1 MKRHILSV
9 GILVA
14 NALGLIARADLP
26 SYPQLPTERGYGMV
40 DAFISGANANDD
52 VGIFRSDSEYR
63 TGANGPSHRLD
74 GNYNGHIVKISK
86 PENFPYAFVPDYL
99 WATESYNNSIK
110 VKVGGFTP
118 GASYL
123 FQHYV
128 AETWHGTPG
137 ENRKFKIYA
146 NTNNLSNV
154 NWAADAGET
163 VVIPTLFPLT
173 PLVSECV
180 VQADDEGK
188 IEMSFVG
195 VSDNATYGGFS
206 VWGTSAPRWTDPS
219 IVGSGANV
227 EMSWSNPYDVLRYY
241 VYSADSADGPWTE
254 VEVLKPGITTYTISG
269 AYNPSVEKYWRVVAS
284 NGVGKVTCQAKLG
297 DASAV
302 TWTDLATLGETV
314 ASDATANYRVAT
326 AGTGAVNALGATT
339 TEAAMYVNGYTDAHT
354 LAIGSG
360 ETLKVGTLGV
370 LSGAG
375 DMTVGGTVG
384 QGAVSPLSGTLTFD
398 VKDAAST
405 LTVNAAA
412 TKTAN
417 TDSIVKFGA
426 GAAKLAGG
434 TDITSVSIGAGSVDL
449 PNTAAATLAQTLS
462 GAGTFV
468 KSGAGTLTV
477 ANENP
482 NFAGTFE
489 VKEGTLLIGRT
500 DAYKS
505 FGDGAATIKVDAG
518 ATLDVGMPD
527 AGGNAVGLRAT
538 KVVFEGTGDNEK
550 GALINSS
557 TTSQYNALVCG
568 EMSGDATVVSTG
580 RFDFRNTVS
589 GSYFNMNGHV
599 LTKKGDNSFLFTSVP
614 VNAGG
619 DTAKIRIEQGTLGV
633 ESGTTFNGNGTI
645 EFAGGAFD
653 VYNLGSPLTWPVTV
667 TSAGGKFVC
676 RSGSATQN
684 NIAGTVT
691 IEEGAEL
698 KLSPND
704 NTNFR
709 ITGKITGPGKLVR
722 DEGGDAG
729 YARIEN
735 KENDWTG
742 GTEVRKGVLYC
753 PCAAVLPGYNVA
765 GKVVISGTGKIAV
778 KLGSGGDDGWSAE
791 QINALMANADA
802 PEGAKGSIM
811 IDTAGYDAASGTGMV
826 NKPIG
831 IAKTGD
837 GTFTAEMEYTA
848 GGGIYAD
855 QGTLVIS
862 NNAANTMTSLQVVKK
877 GRVEIYDSEIDFGN
891 NNLNIGNVRSDG
903 DIPTV
908 VVGKGAYIHSDMAPN
923 LQGSPSLSLGSG
935 DVAGGILEVQDG
947 GIVSNKLFMG
957 NNQYSQ
963 SAILQSGGEIVNWCG
978 PGSDSVLANAQWTWG
993 YWEVAGTGS
1002 STFTGYSQFAK
1013 NPNAFATIAIRDN
1026 GSVLVTNVLNGSLTM
1041 SRGGHGAIDQ
1051 SGGTFETV
1059 GGFIMG
1065 ENSIDNNGVGGTG
1078 VYEMRG
1084 GTANIGGANGASIVI
1099 ADRPSFFGQVNFI
1112 DGELAAKDL
1121 YRNPKDSPN
1130 KAYATFNGGTFRAKQ
1145 DGAALFGMD
1154 EGYKLDGAY
1163 VYEKGAA
1170 FDTDGHNVTL
1180 GQALRAPTG
1189 QGVKAI
1195 AWSQTDAAKL
1205 KWKGTELMGPP
1216 MVIIE
1221 GDGEGATAV
1230 VDFDTATRRVKGI
1243 IVTSPGWGYTEKPT
1257 VKLFGGGLYVDNNTQ
1272 TYTIDASAVIMGESS
1287 AGQIVKKGAGTLTLE
1302 GANGVAGAEVRG
1314 GTLSVPAGASIQ
1326 PGKLTLAGGTFSA
1339 PSYTATE
1346 FIVNGGE
1353 DDVST
1358 LDTVLSISGE
1368 RGSLRQ
1374 PGLYAAFKNGDLE
1387 TTFTATADDH
1397 LLVVT
1402 NLEYVQTSIP
1412 GNYKIFEDEDY
1423 VNSNLNCAYDGY
1435 IWNRTGETVTWTFA
1449 EHFDDFVY
1457 LKIDDQVVLND
1468 CEQNAWTR
1476 PTYGSVTLTPGPH
1489 RFHLVVYQ
1497 GGGTSGPCVTEG
1509 WFQWWK
1515 HPDGGWTIG
1524 VDFQGRDEGVYENF
1538 VALEDPGDG
1547 SLFTLTTDDLDEE
1560 DFAPDAYVHVNG
1572 GTLKLMASTPGL
1584 YGGFVANGTYATA
1597 ACPRTGVYPSL
1608 DYANVKHA
1616 ETDEID
1622 GYANKNIGYVFEGY
1636 IWNHGNEA
1644 VTWTFA
1650 ENFDDNVYLT
1660 VDGAKVLDNGS
1671 YNTPT
1676 KANVTL
1682 SPGAHAIRIG
1692 LNQGTGGS
1700 GPSAGGWLTD
1710 NTIGIGIDFEGRDAE
1725 VPENY
1730 VPLTA
1735 TAHGGEL
1742 PLLTTAPY
1750 LPDVQVLPAATSFA
1764 IANGAKVDLGGA
1776 NFTLTGDFYSAEGA
1790 FTNGTLAVSGDW
1802 TVDVADLVEGR
1813 FLRGDSFDFSG
1824 ATLVLTGDM
1833 KLLDMTE
1840 TYIIALAAES
1850 ITGVPVVEGAP
1861 KGWFASIRGRKLV
1874 LRRNL
1879 GFRVSLR

>member
-9 GILVA
+9 GILVT

-26 SYPQLPTERGYGMV
+26 KYPQLPTERGYGMV

-52 VGIFRSDSEYR
+52 VGFFRSDYAFR
-63 TGANGPSHRLD
+63 TNQSGHSHRLGQTINNVLIEFSTKPD
-74 GNYNGHIVKISK
+74 GFQYG
-86 PENFPYAFVPDYL
+86 FVPDEV
-99 WATESYNNSIK
+99 WGTECYGNNTK
-110 VKVGGFTP
+110 VKVGGFEP
-118 GASYL
+118 NASYL
-123 FQHYV
+123 FQHYI
-128 AETWHGTPG
+128 AETWQTQNNNNRRFYVKVNGAYVGPNKDNGDDPLVPSQNVRTPYVTEG
-137 ENRKFKIYA
+137 VV
-146 NTNNLSNV
+146 T
-154 NWAADAGET
+154 ADADGF
-163 VVIPTLFPLT
+163 L
-173 PLVSECV
+173 
-180 VQADDEGK
+180 
-188 IEMSFVG
+188 EMSFEG
-195 VSDNATYGGFS
+195 VNDNATYGGFS
-206 VWGTSAPRWTDPS
+206 VWGASRPRWTDPS
-219 IVGSGANV
+219 ISGSGANV
-227 EMSWSNPYDVLRYY
+227 VMTWSKPYDVLRYY

-254 VEVLKPGITTYTISG
+254 VDVLKPGTTTCTISG
-269 AYNPSVEKYWRVVAS
+269 AYNPTVEKYWRVVAS
-284 NGVGKVTCQAKLG
+284 NGVGTVVCQAKLG

-302 TWTDLATLGETV
+302 NWTDLATLGETV
-314 ASDATANYRVAT
+314 VSDATANYRVAT
-326 AGTGAVNALGATT
+326 AGTGAQNALGATT
-339 TEAAMYVNGYTDAHT
+339 TEAAMYVNGYTDPHT

-360 ETLKVGTLGV
+360 EALKVGTLGV
-370 LSGAG
+370 NSGAG
-375 DMTVGGTVG
+375 NMTVGDTVG

-412 TKTAN
+412 TKIAN

-426 GAAKLAGG
+426 GVAKLAGG
-434 TDITSVSIGAGSVDL
+434 TDFTAISIGAGSIEL
-449 PNTAAATLAQTLS
+449 PNAVEATLAQTLS

-505 FGDGAATIKVDAG
+505 FGDGAATIKVDSG
-518 ATLDVGMPD
+518 ATLDVGMPG

-538 KVVFEGTGDNEK
+538 KVVFEGTGDNGK

-557 TTSQYNALVCG
+557 TTSQYNAIACG

-589 GSYFNMNGHV
+589 GAYFKMNGHV
-599 LTKKGDNSFLFTSVP
+599 LTKKGGDYFLLTSVP
-614 VNAGG
+614 VYAGG
-619 DTAKIRIEQGTLGV
+619 DTAKIRIEQGGFGV
-633 ESGTTFNGNGTI
+633 ESGTTFDGNGTI

-653 VYNLGSPLTWPVTV
+653 VYNLGAPLAWPVTV

-691 IEEGAEL
+691 IQEGAEL
-698 KLSPND
+698 KLAPND

-709 ITGKITGPGKLVR
+709 ITGKITGSGKLVR

-735 KENDWTG
+735 TENDWTG

-765 GKVVISGTGKIAV
+765 GKVAISGTGKIAV

-791 QINALMANADA
+791 QINALMANANA
-802 PEGAKGSIM
+802 PEGAKGLIM
-811 IDTAGYDAASGTGMV
+811 IDTAGNDVASGTGTV
-826 NKPIG
+826 SKPIG
-831 IAKTGD
+831 IGKTGD

-862 NNAANTMTSLQVVKK
+862 NNAANTMTGLQVVKK

-891 NNLNIGNVRSDG
+891 NSLNIGNVRSDG

-908 VVGKGAYIHSDMAPN
+908 VVGKGAYIHSYMAPYN
-923 LQGSPSLSLGSG
+923 SGSPSLSLGSA
-935 DVAGGILEVQDG
+935 DVGGGILEVQDG
-947 GIVSNKLFMG
+947 GVVSNKLFMG
-957 NNQYSQ
+957 NNQFGQ

-978 PGSDSVLANAQWTWG
+978 AASDTVLANAQWTWG

-1002 STFTGYSQFAK
+1002 ATFMGYSQLAK
-1013 NPNAFATIAIRDN
+1013 NPNAFATLAIRDDS
-1026 GSVLVTNVLNGSLTM
+1026 SVILTNALAGSLTM
-1041 SRGGHGAIDQ
+1041 SRGGHGAFDQ
-1051 SGGTFETV
+1051 SGGTLTTA
-1059 GGFIMG
+1059 GLLIMG
-1065 ENSIDNNGVGGTG
+1065 ENSGDNGGVGGTG

-1084 GTANIGGANGASIVI
+1084 GTANIGGEKAESVLVS
-1099 ADRPSFFGQVNFI
+1099 DRPTFKGQINFN
-1112 DGELAAKDL
+1112 DGVFAAKNL
-1121 YRNPKDSPN
+1121 WRNTKDDPN
-1130 KAYATFNGGTFRAKQ
+1130 TAYATFNGGTFKAKQ
-1145 DGAALFGMD
+1145 GGTQLFG
-1154 EGYKLDGAY
+1154 EASGNKLDGVY
-1163 VYEKGAA
+1163 VFEKGAQ
-1170 FDTDGHNVTL
+1170 FDTDGYNVTP

-1189 QGVKAI
+1189 QGVKSI
-1195 AWSQTDAAKL
+1195 SWTQTDAAKL

-1257 VKLFGGGLYVDNNTQ
+1257 VKLFGGGLFVDNNTQ
-1272 TYTIDASAVIMGESS
+1272 TYTIDASAVTMGASS

-1302 GANGVAGAEVRG
+1302 GENGVVGAEVQG
-1314 GTLSVPAGASIQ
+1314 GVLSVPAGASIQ
-1326 PGKLTLAGGTFSA
+1326 PGKLTLAGGQFSA

-1346 FIVNGGE
+1346 LVVNGE
-1353 DDVST
+1353 ADDVST

-1374 PGLYAAFKNGDLE
+1374 PGLYAAFKNGDFD
-1387 TTFTATADDH
+1387 TSFTATADDN

-1402 NLEYVQTSIP
+1402 NLEYAQTSLP
-1412 GNYKIFEDEDY
+1412 ENYKIFEDLNY

-1435 IWNRTGETVTWTFA
+1435 IWNRTDETVTWTFA
-1449 EHFDDFVY
+1449 EHFDDYVY
-1457 LKIDDQVVLND
+1457 LTIDDAVVLND
-1468 CEQNAWTR
+1468 CVNNSWTW

-1497 GGGTSGPCVTEG
+1497 GGGTSGPCQNDG
-1509 WFQWWK
+1509 WLQWWK
-1515 HPDGGWTIG
+1515 KGGWTIG

-1547 SLFTLTTDDLDEE
+1547 SLFTLTTDDLDVQ

-1572 GTLKLMASTPGL
+1572 GTLRLTPTVGL
-1584 YGGFVANGTYATA
+1584 YGGFIPGGNWKTSAS
-1597 ACPRTGVYPSL
+1597 PRVCVDPNL
-1608 DYANVKHA
+1608 DYANTA
-1616 ETDEID
+1616 YEETAEID
-1622 GYANKNIGYVFEGY
+1622 GNVNKNIGYVYEGY
-1636 IWNHGNEA
+1636 IWNHGSTD

-1650 ENFDDNVYLT
+1650 ENFDDGVLLT
-1660 VDGAKVLDNGS
+1660 IDGVDVLSNEGWDA
-1671 YNTPT
+1671 PT
-1676 KANVTL
+1676 KANCTL
-1682 SPGAHAIRIG
+1682 TPGAHAIRIG
-1692 LNQGTGGS
+1692 LWQGTGGS
-1700 GPSAGGWLTD
+1700 GPSSKGWLSL
-1710 NTIGIGIDFEGRDAE
+1710 NYIGIGVDFSGRNEEQRD
-1725 VPENY
+1725 NY

-1735 TAHGGEL
+1735 YAAGGDK
-1742 PLLTTAPY
+1742 PLLTTVST
-1750 LPDVQVLPAATSFA
+1750 LSGSQRLPANTSFA

-1776 NFTLTGDFYSAEGA
+1776 NFTLSGDFYSAAGA

-1813 FLRGDSFDFSG
+1813 FLSGDSFDFSG

-1850 ITGVPVVEGAP
+1850 ITGVPAVEGAP

>member
-9 GILVA
+9 GILVT

-26 SYPQLPTERGYGMV
+26 EYPQLPTERGYGMV

-52 VGIFRSDSEYR
+52 VGFFRSDFSFR
-63 TGANGPSHRLD
+63 TNQSGHSHRLGQTINNVLIEFPTKPD
-74 GNYNGHIVKISK
+74 GFQYG
-86 PENFPYAFVPDYL
+86 FVPDEV
-99 WATESYNNSIK
+99 WGTECYGNNTK
-110 VKVGGFTP
+110 VKVGGFEP
-118 GASYL
+118 GRTYL

-128 AETWHGTPG
+128 AETWQTQNNNNRRFYVKVNGAYVGPNKDNGDDPLVPSQNVRTPYVTEG
-137 ENRKFKIYA
+137 VV
-146 NTNNLSNV
+146 T
-154 NWAADAGET
+154 ADAGGF
-163 VVIPTLFPLT
+163 L
-173 PLVSECV
+173 
-180 VQADDEGK
+180 
-188 IEMSFVG
+188 EMSFEG
-195 VSDNATYGGFS
+195 VNDNATYGGFS

-219 IVGSGANV
+219 ISGSGANV
-227 EMSWSNPYDVLRYY
+227 VMTWSNPYDVLRYY

-254 VEVLKPGITTYTISG
+254 VDVLKPGTTTCTISG
-269 AYNPSVEKYWRVVAS
+269 AYNPTVEKYWRVVAS
-284 NGVGKVTCQAKLG
+284 NGVGTVTCQAKLG

-302 TWTDLATLGETV
+302 NWTDLATLGETV
-314 ASDATANYRVAT
+314 VSDATANYRVAT
-326 AGTGAVNALGATT
+326 AGTGAQNALGATT

-354 LAIGSG
+354 LAIASG
-360 ETLKVGTLGV
+360 ATLKVGTLGV
-370 LSGAG
+370 NSGAG
-375 DMTVGGTVG
+375 NMTVGDTVG

-412 TKTAN
+412 TKIAN

-426 GAAKLAGG
+426 GVAKLAGG
-434 TDITSVSIGAGSVDL
+434 TDFTAISIGAGSIEL
-449 PNTAAATLAQTLS
+449 PNAVEATLAQTLS

-489 VKEGTLLIGRT
+489 VKEGTLLIGRV

-505 FGDGAATIKVDAG
+505 FGDGAATIKVDSG
-518 ATLDVGMPD
+518 ATLDVGMPG

-538 KVVFEGTGDNEK
+538 KVVFEGTGTDGK

-557 TTSQYNALVCG
+557 TTSQYNAIACG

-580 RFDFRNTVS
+580 RFDFRNTV
-589 GSYFNMNGHV
+589 GGAYFKMNGHV
-599 LTKKGDNSFLFTSVP
+599 LTKKGGDYFLLTSVP
-614 VNAGG
+614 VYAGG
-619 DTAKIRIEQGTLGV
+619 DTAKIRIEQGGFGV
-633 ESGTTFNGNGTI
+633 ESGTTFDGNGTI

-653 VYNLGSPLTWPVTV
+653 VYNLGAPLTWPVTV
-667 TSAGGKFVC
+667 TSAGGKFAC
-676 RSGSATQN
+676 RSGAANQN

-691 IEEGAEL
+691 IQEGAEL

-709 ITGKITGPGKLVR
+709 ITGKITGSGTLVR
-722 DEGGDAG
+722 EECGDAG
-729 YARIEN
+729 DARIEN
-735 KENDWTG
+735 TENDWTG

-765 GKVVISGTGKIAV
+765 GKVAISGTGKIAV

-791 QINALMANADA
+791 QINSLMANANA
-802 PEGAKGSIM
+802 PEGAKGLIM
-811 IDTAGYDAASGTGMV
+811 IDTAGNDVASGTGTV
-826 NKPIG
+826 SKPIG
-831 IAKTGD
+831 IGKTGD

-862 NNAANTMTSLQVVKK
+862 NNAANTMTGLQVVKK

-891 NNLNIGNVRSDG
+891 NSLNIGNVRSDG

-908 VVGKGAYIHSDMAPN
+908 VVGKGAYIHSYMAPYN
-923 LQGSPSLSLGSG
+923 SGSPSLSLGSA
-935 DVAGGILEVQDG
+935 DVGGGILEVQDG
-947 GIVSNKLFMG
+947 GVVSNKLFMG
-957 NNQYSQ
+957 NNQFGQ

-978 PGSDSVLANAQWTWG
+978 AASDTVLANAQWTWG

-1002 STFTGYSQFAK
+1002 ATFMGYSQLAK
-1013 NPNAFATIAIRDN
+1013 NQNAFATLAIRDDS
-1026 GSVLVTNVLNGSLTM
+1026 SVILTNALAGSLTM
-1041 SRGGHGAIDQ
+1041 SRGGHGTIDQ
-1051 SGGTFETV
+1051 SGGTFETA

-1065 ENSIDNNGVGGTG
+1065 ENSNDNGGVGGTA

-1154 EGYKLDGAY
+1154 EDYKLDGAY
-1163 VYEKGAA
+1163 VYEKGAQ

-1180 GQALRAPTG
+1180 GQALLAPQG
-1189 QGVKAI
+1189 LGVKTIRWTQA
-1195 AWSQTDAAKL
+1195 DAAKL

-1230 VDFDTATRRVKGI
+1230 VDFDTATRTVKGI
-1243 IVTSPGWGYTEKPT
+1243 IVTCPGWGYTEKPT

-1272 TYTIDASAVIMGESS
+1272 FYTIAATAVTMGESS
-1287 AGQIVKKGAGTLTLE
+1287 SGPIVKKGAGTLTLE

-1314 GTLSVPAGASIQ
+1314 GELSIPAGASIQ

-1339 PSYTATE
+1339 SSYAATE
-1346 FIVNGGE
+1346 LIVDGE
-1353 DDVST
+1353 SDDVST
-1358 LDTVLSISGE
+1358 LNAQLTLTGE
-1368 RGSLRQ
+1368 SQSVRQ
-1374 PGLYAAFKNGDLE
+1374 PGLYAAFKNGDFD
-1387 TTFTATADDH
+1387 TSFTATADDN

-1402 NLEYVQTSIP
+1402 NLEYAQTSIP
-1412 GNYKIFEDEDY
+1412 ENYKIFEDLDY

-1449 EHFDDFVY
+1449 EHFDDYVY
-1457 LKIDDQVVLND
+1457 LTIDDAVVLND
-1468 CEQNAWTR
+1468 CVNNSWTW

-1497 GGGTSGPCVTEG
+1497 GGGTSGPCQNDG
-1509 WFQWWK
+1509 WLQWWK
-1515 HPDGGWTIG
+1515 KGGWTIG

-1547 SLFTLTTDDLDEE
+1547 SLFTLTTDDLDVE
-1560 DFAPDAYVHVNG
+1560 DFAPGAAVHVNG
-1572 GTLKLMASTPGL
+1572 GTLKLLASKTGL
-1584 YGGFVANGTYATA
+1584 YGGFVSNGTYRTA
-1597 ACPRTGVYPSL
+1597 ACPQTGVYPNL
-1608 DYANVKHA
+1608 DYANVKHGDA
-1616 ETDEID
+1616 DELD
-1622 GYANKNIGYVFEGY
+1622 GYINKDIDYVFEGY
-1636 IWNHGNEA
+1636 IWNHGSKDA
-1644 VTWTFA
+1644 TWTFA

-1671 YNTPT
+1671 WGDPSKNN
-1676 KANVTL
+1676 ATL
-1682 SPGAHAIRIG
+1682 APGPHAIRIG
-1692 LNQGTGGS
+1692 LHQGTGGS
-1700 GPSAGGWLTD
+1700 GPSGQGWLTGD
-1710 NTIGIGIDFEGRDAE
+1710 TIGIGIDFEGRNEE
-1725 VPENY
+1725 VAGNY

-1735 TAHGGEL
+1735 TAHDGEL

-1750 LPDVQVLPAATSFA
+1750 LPDAQPLPANTSFA

-1776 NFTLTGDFYSAEGA
+1776 DITLSGGFYSAAGA

-1850 ITGVPVVEGAP
+1850 ITGVPAVEGAP